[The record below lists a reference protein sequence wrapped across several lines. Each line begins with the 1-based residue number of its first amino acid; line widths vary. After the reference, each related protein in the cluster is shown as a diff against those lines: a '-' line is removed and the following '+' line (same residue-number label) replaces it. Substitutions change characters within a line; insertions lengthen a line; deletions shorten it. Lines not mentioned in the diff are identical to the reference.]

1 MYFLRKNIDSRAIQ
15 LESQRRIKE
24 ENKTFEVVI
33 LPIENYRNDHDN
45 VSDYNSNDTPFDA
58 LKLSL
63 RD

>member
-1 MYFLRKNIDSRAIQ
+1 MCFLRKNIDSRAIQ

-33 LPIENYRNDHDN
+33 LPIENYRNDHDY
-45 VSDYNSNDTPFDA
+45 VSDYNSNDTSFDA

>member
-1 MYFLRKNIDSRAIQ
+1 MYFLRENIDSRAIQ
-15 LESQRRIKE
+15 LGSQRRIKE

>member
-1 MYFLRKNIDSRAIQ
+1 MYFLRENIDSRAIQ

-45 VSDYNSNDTPFDA
+45 VSDCNSNDTPFDA